1 PVDIRPVD
9 VNQIVRQVARLVS
22 PDLHL
27 RDAALDLELTPD
39 LPLVAADRVH
49 LQQVVLNLVLNGVDA
64 MAGTPPDDRRLQ
76 VRTSPGIGR
85 TVDIEVRDVGHGI
98 SPESMPRIF
107 EPFFTTKPS
116 GMGMG
121 LSIVRSI
128 VDANGGRIA
137 ASNNRSGG

>member
-1 PVDIRPVD
+1 
-9 VNQIVRQVARLVS
+9 
-22 PDLHL
+22 
-27 RDAALDLELTPD
+27 
-39 LPLVAADRVH
+39 
-49 LQQVVLNLVLNGVDA
+49 
-64 MAGTPPDDRRLQ
+64 MAGTPPDQRRLL
-76 VRTSPGIGR
+76 VRTSPGIRR

-128 VDANGGRIA
+128 VDAHGGRIA
-137 ASNNRSGG
+137 VSNNRSGGATFTVTLPAAATAKEAA